1 MSVAYKPSAVVDS
14 SLLLNLDF
22 ANSKR
27 FVKSSGVTSFGTG
40 NLIQDPTYNAA
51 TWGNVF
57 TNNTTITTGIDAPDG
72 STNAIRVTC
81 KTTGQSLIRITFNSF
96 TPASTSEIYT
106 VSFWVRKISGTISD
120 SNQIV
125 SGLTDV
131 TPSLDYSSQ
140 LVTGK
145 WVRVSFSNTTTTT
158 AKTWLDILD
167 NNTTNYV
174 LDFWG
179 VKLELDDSN
188 YVMPFQDTIGN
199 YTLNSYHNQYTS
211 FDDKSVTFTR
221 SASTPKLGST
231 MRLVTTGALLP
242 TTFLYANYTWEIWFK
257 INDIN
262 PGAYDA
268 TENASSLMQFRGYHA
283 GWFYNATTLIHYTWY
298 STTATTNLATWTLGT
313 SGSQINQGTWYQA
326 VVVKNGSVTTPYV
339 NGVQLGTGSTV
350 TPVVQSIYNTE
361 LYIGGMGNTTVRN
374 ENYMYYPKCSI
385 SNAKMYNRALSA
397 AEVLQNFNALRGR
410 FGI

>member
-1 MSVAYKPSAVVDS
+1 MSVAYKPSVVVDS

-22 ANSKR
+22 ANLKR

-51 TWGNVF
+51 TWGNMF

-120 SNQIV
+120 SNQIW
-125 SGLTDV
+125 SGLNDV
-131 TPSLDYSSQ
+131 APALDYSSQ

-167 NNTTNYV
+167 NTTTNYV

-188 YVMPFQDTIGN
+188 YVMPIKDTIGN
-199 YTLNSYHNQYTS
+199 YTLNSYHNQYIS
-211 FDDKSVTFTR
+211 YDDKSVTFTR
-221 SASTPKLGST
+221 SASSRFGPSIP
-231 MRLVTTGALLP
+231 VTATGGL
-242 TTFLYANYTWEIWFK
+242 TYGNFVYGNHTWEIWFK

-262 PGAYDA
+262 PSGFDQY
-268 TENASSLMQFRGYHA
+268 EQSSNLMVYRGWHA
-283 GWFYNATTLIHYTWY
+283 GFIYNFTTLYYAHM
-298 STTATTNLATWTLGT
+298 TTGPTEPIVASWTLGT
-313 SGSQINQGTWYQA
+313 SGAQINQGNWYQ
-326 VVVKNGSVTTPYV
+326 VVVTKNGNVFTPYV
-339 NGVQLGTGSTV
+339 NGVNLGTGT
-350 TPVVQSIYNTE
+350 TTALTNPNTTSDV
-361 LYIGGMGNTTVRN
+361 LYLGGVGNTTLRN
-374 ENYMYYPKCSI
+374 EIYMYYPKCSI

>member
-1 MSVAYKPSAVVDS
+1 MSVAYKPSVVVDS

-27 FVKSSGVTSFGTG
+27 FVKSSGNTSFGTG

-51 TWGNVF
+51 TWGNAF

-120 SNQIV
+120 FNQIR

-131 TPSLDYSSQ
+131 NPSIDYSSQ

-145 WVRVSFSNTTTTT
+145 WVRVSFSDTTTTT
-158 AKTWLDILD
+158 SKYFLDILD
-167 NNTTNYV
+167 NTTTDYV

-188 YVMPFQDTIGN
+188 YVMPIKDTIGN
-199 YTLNSYHNQYTS
+199 YTLNSYHNQYIS
-211 FDDKSVTFTR
+211 YDDKSITFTR
-221 SASTPKLGST
+221 SASSRFGTSIP
-231 MRLVTTGALLP
+231 VTATGGL
-242 TTFLYANYTWEIWFK
+242 TYCNFVYGNHTWEIWFK

-262 PGAYDA
+262 PSGFDQY
-268 TENASSLMQFRGYHA
+268 EQSSNLMVYRGWHA
-283 GWFYNATTLIHYTWY
+283 GFIYNWTTLYYAHM
-298 STTATTNLATWTLGT
+298 TTGPTEPIVASWTLGT
-313 SGSQINQGTWYQA
+313 SGAQINQGNWYQ
-326 VVVKNGSVTTPYV
+326 VVVTKNGNVFTPYV
-339 NGVQLGTGSTV
+339 NGVNLGTGTTTALTNPNV
-350 TPVVQSIYNTE
+350 TTDV
-361 LYIGGMGNTTVRN
+361 LYLGGVGNTTPRN
-374 ENYMYYPKCSI
+374 EIYMYYPKCSI
-385 SNAKMYNRALSA
+385 SNVKMYNRALSA

>member
-1 MSVAYKPSAVVDS
+1 MSLTHGSNIVTD

-27 FVKSSGVTSFGTG
+27 FVQSSGNTSFGTG

-51 TWGNVF
+51 SWGSYFAANA
-57 TNNTTITTGIDAPDG
+57 TITTGIDAPDG

-120 SNQIV
+120 SNQIW

-131 TPSLDYSSQ
+131 APSLDYSSQ

-167 NNTTNYV
+167 NNTNNYV

-188 YVMPFQDTIGN
+188 YVMPIKDTIGN
-199 YTLNSYHNQYTS
+199 YTLNSYHNQYIS
-211 FDDKSVTFTR
+211 YDDKSITFTR
-221 SASTPKLGST
+221 SASSRFGPAIP
-231 MRLVTTGALLP
+231 VTATGGL
-242 TTFLYANYTWEIWFK
+242 TYGNFVYGNHTWEIWFK

-262 PGAYDA
+262 PSGFDQYEQNNNLMVYRGWHSGFMYNGTSLWYAHMN
-268 TENASSLMQFRGYHA
+268 TGPTQPSVAS
-283 GWFYNATTLIHYTWY
+283 
-298 STTATTNLATWTLGT
+298 WTLGT
-313 SGSQINQGTWYQA
+313 SGAQLNQGNWYQ
-326 VVVKNGSVTTPYV
+326 VVVTKNGNVFTPYV
-339 NGVQLGTGSTV
+339 NGVNLGTGT
-350 TPVVQSIYNTE
+350 TTALTNPNTTSDV
-361 LYIGGMGNTTVRN
+361 LYLGGVGNTTLRN
-374 ENYMYYPKCSI
+374 EIYMFYPKCSI
-385 SNAKMYNRALSA
+385 SNVKMYNRALTAS
-397 AEVLQNFNALRGR
+397 EVLQNFNALRGR

>member
-1 MSVAYKPSAVVDS
+1 MNVAYKPSAVVDS

-51 TWGNVF
+51 TWGNYF
-57 TNNTTITTGIDAPDG
+57 AANATITTGIDAPDG

-106 VSFWVRKISGTISD
+106 VSFWVRKVSGTISD
-120 SNQIV
+120 SNQIW
-125 SGLTDV
+125 SGLNDV
-131 TPSLDYSSQ
+131 APALDYSSQ

-158 AKTWLDILD
+158 SKYFLDILD

-179 VKLELDDSN
+179 VNLELDDSN
-188 YVMPFQDTIGN
+188 YVMPIKDTIGN
-199 YTLNSYHNQYTS
+199 YTLNSYHNQYIS
-211 FDDKSVTFTR
+211 YDDKSVTFTR
-221 SASTPKLGST
+221 SASSRFGPSIP
-231 MRLVTTGALLP
+231 VTATGGL
-242 TTFLYANYTWEIWFK
+242 TYGNFVYGNHTWEIWFK

-262 PGAYDA
+262 PSGFDQY
-268 TENASSLMQFRGYHA
+268 EQSSNLMVYRGWHA
-283 GWFYNATTLIHYTWY
+283 GFIYNFTTLYYAHM
-298 STTATTNLATWTLGT
+298 TTGPTEPIVASWTLGT
-313 SGSQINQGTWYQA
+313 SGAQINQGNWYQ
-326 VVVKNGSVTTPYV
+326 VVVTKNGNVFTPYV
-339 NGVQLGTGSTV
+339 NGVNLGTGT
-350 TPVVQSIYNTE
+350 TTALTNPNTTSDV
-361 LYIGGMGNTTVRN
+361 LYLGGVGNTTLRN
-374 ENYMYYPKCSI
+374 EIYMFYPKCSI
-385 SNAKMYNRALSA
+385 SNVKMYNRALSA